1 MSRSVRKG
9 WLSYDGWKGT
19 AYDYRR
25 ERLLLDDIERE
36 MFEDITAALP
46 ELRKDLL
53 AIKMPWLND
62 SAETDDPDRL
72 YKEVVKDVEE

>member
-1 MSRSVRKG
+1 M
-9 WLSYDGWKGT
+9 
-19 AYDYRR
+19 YDYRR

-53 AIKMPWLND
+53 AIKMPWLNA
-62 SAETDDPDRL
+62 SVETDPDRL
-72 YKEVVKDVEE
+72 YKEVVKNAEE